1 VIGSLRFAGER
12 LLISHPE
19 SGGLFTEYSTRGYAR
34 RSIGRLRK
42 TGFEQ
47 ERDLHI
53 AMNAGLALPDPTGG
67 FYFVFVTGTPMFRK
81 YDADGTVR
89 FERYIQGPEI
99 DTLVSTQPTRWPRR
113 RVNEREVPLV
123 RPLIRTAA
131 VDRTGQLWISL
142 ATPLTYV
149 FDAQGDKVRT
159 VQFVGAGPLSPTSLF
174 FTRENRLLVTP
185 GCYEFDPGID

>member
-1 VIGSLRFAGER
+1 
-12 LLISHPE
+12 
-19 SGGLFTEYSTRGYAR
+19 
-34 RSIGRLRK
+34 
-42 TGFEQ
+42 
-47 ERDLHI
+47 
-53 AMNAGLALPDPTGG
+53 
-67 FYFVFVTGTPMFRK
+67 
-81 YDADGTVR
+81 
-89 FERYIQGPEI
+89 
-99 DTLVSTQPTRWPRR
+99 
-113 RVNEREVPLV
+113 VPLV